1 MSQMGGDASSGAV
14 QDFRQGK
21 LFATLSYVVP
31 FFLILPLVQR
41 TNVFATFHA
50 RQALVLWIA
59 AVLAS
64 VVITLVRTLLSI
76 AILARLVSLAFTI
89 AVLGLMVLGALNAWN
104 GRRLV
109 LPVLG
114 PMAEKVLAKASA
126 K

>member
-1 MSQMGGDASSGAV
+1 MSQMGSDASSGTV
-14 QDFRQGK
+14 QDSRQGK
-21 LFATLSYVVP
+21 LFATLSYAVP

-41 TNVFATFHA
+41 TNAFATFHA

-64 VVITLVRTLLSI
+64 VVITLVLTLLPI
-76 AILARLVSLAFTI
+76 AILARFVSLAFTV
-89 AVLGLMVLGALNAWN
+89 AVLGLMVVGALNAWN